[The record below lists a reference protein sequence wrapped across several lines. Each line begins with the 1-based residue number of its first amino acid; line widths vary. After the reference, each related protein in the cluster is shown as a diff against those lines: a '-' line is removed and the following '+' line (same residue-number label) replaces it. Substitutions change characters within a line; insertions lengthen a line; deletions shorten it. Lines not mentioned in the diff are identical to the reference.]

1 MILQCIRFIF
11 SGEDASSQENLLFTL
26 YCHAKRK
33 LYVSKNTRIYGTIL
47 LYLKTNLRK
56 EKGIQM
62 VCEQGE
68 YWNRSFPF
76 KVLSG
81 AQLDP
86 VCERT
91 WGTLGEHC
99 QQ

>member
-56 EKGIQM
+56 ESFDFYRALSFIQWQININILFGRLVGM
-62 VCEQGE
+62 YFSDGDARMSRQ
-68 YWNRSFPF
+68 
-76 KVLSG
+76 
-81 AQLDP
+81 
-86 VCERT
+86 
-91 WGTLGEHC
+91 H
-99 QQ
+99 